1 MKDQLDGL
9 NIPTFTVEEMV
20 ERLSFLYENA
30 VLRGIRF
37 QKLPTPFLW
46 GAPGVG
52 KSDGVRQLAQRLE
65 KATGKRVKVTDVR
78 LLLFSPVDLRGVP
91 TPDENRRFTNW
102 LMPRIFQMEEGEA
115 VINVLFLDELSAA
128 PVSVQAAAYQIC
140 LDRRIGEHVLPE
152 NCIVIAAGNRT
163 TDGSVSYKMPKALC
177 NRLMHFQV
185 AVDFEAWRSWAV
197 RRGIDPKVIAF
208 LRMDPAR
215 LCVEP
220 ESSELAYC
228 SPRSWEFVSTLL
240 ETVGDDPGKIRD
252 LIAACV
258 GVDTALELEAFCKGL
273 LKIPDPEL
281 ILAGKSVELPR
292 GYDVTYALL
301 SALVARLGA
310 RGKNVTVEELEHV
323 CFYVRRLPKD
333 FALTFFRDIRCLPE
347 MDGKL
352 MKCHSFQSWL
362 NQNRA

>member
-1 MKDQLDGL
+1 MKDQWGGL
-9 NIPTFTVEEMV
+9 NIPTFTVEELV
-20 ERLSFLYENA
+20 DRLSLLYQNA
-30 VLRGIRF
+30 ALWGGGF

-52 KSDGVRQLAQRLE
+52 KSDGVRRLAERLE
-65 KATGKRVKVTDVR
+65 KTTGKRVKITDVR

-102 LMPRIFQMEEGEA
+102 LMPRIFQMEEGNSI
-115 VINVLFLDELSAA
+115 INILFLDELSAA

-177 NRLMHFQV
+177 NRLMHFSV
-185 AVDFEAWRSWAV
+185 TCDFEAWRAWAV
-197 RRGIDPKVIAF
+197 RRGIDPKIIAF
-208 LRMDPAR
+208 LGMDPSR

-228 SPRSWEFVSTLL
+228 SPRSWEFVSTLM
-240 ETVGDDPGKIRD
+240 ETVSDDPTEIRD
-252 LIAACV
+252 LIAACI

-273 LKIPDPEL
+273 LKIPDPEM
-281 ILAGKSVELPR
+281 ILAGKCTELPR

-301 SALVARLGA
+301 SALEVKLRA
-310 RGKNVTVEELEHV
+310 RGTKVTDAELEHV
-323 CFYVRRLPKD
+323 CFYVRRFPKD
-333 FALTFFRDIRCLPE
+333 FALTFFRDLRQIPE
-347 MDGKL
+347 MDGRL
-352 MKCHSFQSWL
+352 MKCQAFQSWL
-362 NQNRA
+362 NKNKV